1 MKNKNDEKKGKN
13 IFIEYVTIDNEIYEK
28 NKMRIA
34 RNYPKYDKFKDV
46 YLYELFQFDFLEDK
60 IRNLLQQN
68 ILKDYQFY
76 DSFLI
81 KLTDK
86 EIIMIEDLFSHE
98 SDLEKEN
105 WENDYS
111 MVNLA
116 ISALKCDPKFWEV

>member
-1 MKNKNDEKKGKN
+1 MKNKNGEKKGKN
-13 IFIEYVTIDNEIYEK
+13 IFIEYVTIDNEVYEK

-86 EIIMIEDLFSHE
+86 EMIMIEDLFSQE

-105 WENDYS
+105 WENAYS
-111 MVNLA
+111 LLNLHL
-116 ISALKCDPKFWEV
+116 S